1 MEAETTYAPNS
12 NFANEPQ
19 VNVYPELKEVEE
31 TTPVTFNLMAEG
43 AD

>member
-1 MEAETTYAPNS
+1 MEAETSYGPTS
-12 NFANEPQ
+12 NFVSEPQ
-19 VNVYPELKEVEE
+19 TNVLPEPKETDE